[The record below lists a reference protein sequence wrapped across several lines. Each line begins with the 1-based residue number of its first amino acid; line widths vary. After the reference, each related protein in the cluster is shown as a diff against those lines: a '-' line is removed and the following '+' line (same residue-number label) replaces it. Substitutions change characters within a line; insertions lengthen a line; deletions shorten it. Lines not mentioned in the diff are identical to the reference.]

1 MEAIWPEV
9 ITALVSVGA
18 SYGVMRAEI
27 NNMKKKIERFD
38 ADHDLL
44 VRIDE
49 KINGIIE
56 NQKKLEEQQ
65 IKNKKIK

>member
-1 MEAIWPEV
+1 MEGLWPEV

-44 VRIDE
+44 VEIKTKIDLLVTGE
-49 KINGIIE
+49 SNKRS
-56 NQKKLEEQQ
+56 KK
-65 IKNKKIK
+65 